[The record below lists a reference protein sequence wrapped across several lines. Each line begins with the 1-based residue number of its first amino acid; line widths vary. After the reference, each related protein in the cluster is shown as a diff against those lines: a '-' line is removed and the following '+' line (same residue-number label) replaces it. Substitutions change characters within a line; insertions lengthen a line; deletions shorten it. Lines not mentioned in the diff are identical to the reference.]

1 MKNSIFI
8 FLIFLSLNCFG
19 EDSLILKINVT
30 STFLTTDN
38 LFNVYYINDKQEI
51 MQFNYVDS
59 TQRSY
64 SNKQFGSPTLIDASN
79 ALKILVFYS
88 DYNTVV
94 LLDNKLAELSV
105 IKLSNNI
112 NKNNYQP
119 TAICKES
126 ESDFIW
132 MYDDLSRKLIK
143 LDESGNAAAE
153 SESFDQL
160 FNFSI
165 QEPRLFSVNN
175 KLYLY
180 TPTQGLLVF
189 DNYANYIYTISE
201 IPKTPDQVND
211 KFYLCTLDTEI
222 SMYIFQSQFELL
234 LSLPEKN
241 GLQTNLVGDKI
252 FLRTPDQIAVY
263 QVINR

>member
-1 MKNSIFI
+1 MRNSIFI
-8 FLIFLSLNCFG
+8 FLLSLSLNSFG

-30 STFLTTDN
+30 SSFLTTDH
-38 LFNVYYINDKQEI
+38 LFNVYYINEKQEI
-51 MQFNYVDS
+51 IQYNYVDS

-64 SNKQFGSPTLIDASN
+64 SNKQFGKPTLIDASN
-79 ALKILVFYS
+79 ALKVMIFYA
-88 DYNTVV
+88 DYNIVV
-94 LLDNKLAELSV
+94 LLDNNLAELSV

-112 NKNNYQP
+112 NNNNYQP

-132 MYDDLSRKLIK
+132 MYDDLRRKLIK
-143 LDESGNAAAE
+143 LDESGNSDAE
-153 SESFDQL
+153 SEAFDQL

-165 QEPRLFSVNN
+165 QEPKLFSVNN

-180 TPTQGLLVF
+180 TTTQGLLVF

-201 IPKTPDQVND
+201 ISKTPDQVNER
-211 KFYLCTLDTEI
+211 FYLCTLENEI
-222 SMYIFQSQFELL
+222 SLYIFQSQFELL
-234 LSLPEKN
+234 LPLPEIN
-241 GLQTNLVGDKI
+241 SLQTNLVGDKI
-252 FLRTPDQIAVY
+252 FLRSPDHITIY

>member
-180 TPTQGLLVF
+180 
-189 DNYANYIYTISE
+189 
-201 IPKTPDQVND
+201 D
-211 KFYLCTLDTEI
+211 K
-222 SMYIFQSQFELL
+222 
-234 LSLPEKN
+234 
-241 GLQTNLVGDKI
+241 
-252 FLRTPDQIAVY
+252 
-263 QVINR
+263 